1 MTVEPDDHPAFP
13 GWVIALPHCPSTNTW
28 ALEHLEALAHG
39 ACVWTARQSAG
50 RGRGNNTW
58 YAPPGVLTASFVLDL
73 TSLDERGIAS
83 AAQLSLAA
91 GLAVA
96 NAVEDL
102 VPAARTAIKWPNDVL
117 LRERK
122 LAGILCESRRRDD
135 GRMAVVV
142 GIGLNLAP
150 RWELDPASLPLAIG
164 KLAPIGLD
172 EVGSPPA
179 VPAMLV
185 SLRRYLSEG
194 WGLLAGRGFAPLLP
208 GLRQRDWLL
217 GRSVTVRSGEHI
229 LRGTARGLHESGAL
243 LVDEA
248 LVASGTVVEA

>member
-1 MTVEPDDHPAFP
+1 M
-13 GWVIALPHCPSTNTW
+13 IALPHCPSTNTW
-28 ALEHLEALAHG
+28 ALDHLEALAHG

-50 RGRGNNTW
+50 RGRGSNIW

-73 TSLDERGIAS
+73 TGPDERGVAS
-83 AAQLSLAA
+83 AQLSLAA

-102 VPAARTAIKWPNDVL
+102 LPAARVAIKWPNDVL

-150 RWELDPASLPLAIG
+150 RRELDPASLPLAIG

-172 EVGSPPA
+172 EVGAPPA
-179 VPAMLV
+179 VPVMLA

-194 WGLLAGRGFAPLLP
+194 WGLLAARGFAPLLP

-217 GRSVTVRSGEHI
+217 GRAVTVRSGERI
-229 LRGTARGLHESGAL
+229 LRGTARGLDDSGAL
-243 LVDEA
+243 LVDDVV
-248 LVASGTVVEA
+248 VASGTVIET